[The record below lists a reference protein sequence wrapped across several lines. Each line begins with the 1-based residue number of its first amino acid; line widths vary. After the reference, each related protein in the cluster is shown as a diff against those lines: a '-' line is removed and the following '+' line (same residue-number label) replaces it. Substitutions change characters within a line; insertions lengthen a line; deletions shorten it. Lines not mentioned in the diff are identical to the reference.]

1 VQAIRTALD
10 ISERAACR
18 YIGANR
24 RMVRYV
30 SIVRNDVQ
38 LRERLHAL
46 AVERRR
52 FGIRRLAI
60 MLQRDGVVVGMTRL
74 LRVYRAANL
83 QVRKRVKR
91 RVAFGRGEPAPRVES
106 INTRWS
112 LDFVHDT
119 LRSGRRIRA
128 LTIVDDFSRE
138 SLAIEVDTSLSGSRV
153 TRVLDAISAD
163 RGYPETIV
171 LDNGTELT
179 SLAMLRWAADHR
191 VRLHHIAPGKPT
203 QNAYIESFNGRFRD
217 ECLNENEFITLT
229 QARELIEDWRLD
241 YNANRPHTALGGLTP
256 AEFSRKLPQPP
267 TSYLSVA

>member
-1 VQAIRTALD
+1 MQAIREALD

-30 SIVRNDVQ
+30 SIVRDDVQ
-38 LRERLHAL
+38 LRERLREL

-60 MLQRDGVVVGMTRL
+60 MLQRAGVVVGMTRL

-91 RVAFGRGEPAPRVES
+91 RVEFGRGEPAPQVES

-128 LTIVDDFSRE
+128 LAIVDDFSRE

-153 TRVLDAISAD
+153 TRVLDAIATV

-171 LDNGTELT
+171 LDNGHGTNQFGDASVGSRSPRSST
-179 SLAMLRWAADHR
+179 SYCAWKANAKRFHR
-191 VRLHHIAPGKPT
+191 VLQRPV
-203 QNAYIESFNGRFRD
+203 SGRVPQRKRVRD
-217 ECLNENEFITLT
+217 
-229 QARELIEDWRLD
+229 
-241 YNANRPHTALGGLTP
+241 
-256 AEFSRKLPQPP
+256 
-267 TSYLSVA
+267 LSASA

>member
-1 VQAIRTALD
+1 MALD

-18 YIGANR
+18 YLGANR

-30 SIVRNDVQ
+30 SIVRDDAQ
-38 LRERLHAL
+38 LLERLHAL

-60 MLQRDGVVVGMTRL
+60 MLQREGVVIGMTRL
-74 LRVYRAANL
+74 LRMYREANL

-91 RVAFGRGEPAPRVES
+91 RVAFGRGAPAPRVES

-153 TRVLDAISAD
+153 TRVLEAIANV
-163 RGYPETIV
+163 RGYPETLV

-217 ECLNENEFITLT
+217 ECLNEHEFISLP
-229 QARELIEDWRLD
+229 QARELIERWRLD
-241 YNANRPHTALGGLTP
+241 YNANRPHTALRGLTP
-256 AEFSRKLPQPP
+256 EQFCRNLTTPM
-267 TSYLSVA
+267 TSYSSVA

>member
-1 VQAIRTALD
+1 MLN
-10 ISERAACR
+10 SW
-18 YIGANR
+18 
-24 RMVRYV
+24 
-30 SIVRNDVQ
+30 
-38 LRERLHAL
+38 ERLQAL

-60 MLQRDGVVVGMTRL
+60 MLQREGVVVGMTRL
-74 LRVYRAANL
+74 LRVYRTANL
-83 QVRKRVKR
+83 QVRNRVKR
-91 RVAFGRGEPAPRVES
+91 RVAFGRGAPAPRVES

-138 SLAIEVDTSLSGSRV
+138 SLAIEVDTSLSRSRV
-153 TRVLDAISAD
+153 TRVAGSD
-163 RGYPETIV
+163 RKRSRLSGALV

-217 ECLNENEFITLT
+217 ECLN
-229 QARELIEDWRLD
+229 A
-241 YNANRPHTALGGLTP
+241 
-256 AEFSRKLPQPP
+256 
-267 TSYLSVA
+267 